1 MARVAAVVPDLILQ
15 SRVAE
20 ILGGA
25 GHDVTVVSDPGEVG
39 DAELIVADVNEVD
52 PAAVAAHGVP
62 VLGFHQHTDPESA
75 RAAEA
80 AGVTIVVPRS
90 RLVREMPE
98 LAERLLD
105 R

>member
-1 MARVAAVVPDLILQ
+1 MARVVVVVPDLMLR
-15 SRVAE
+15 SRVIETLRA
-20 ILGGA
+20 A
-25 GHDVTVVSDPGEVG
+25 GHEVSAVADPADAGG
-39 DAELIVADVNEVD
+39 AELIVADVNEVD

-62 VLGFHQHTDPESA
+62 VLGFHQHTDPESK

-80 AGVTIVVPRS
+80 AGVSLVVPRS

-98 LAERLLD
+98 LAEQLLA